1 MRDVLQDIR
10 LGLRHLR
17 RSPAF
22 AAVAVLTLAL
32 AIGAGTAVFSIVDA
46 VLIRVLPY
54 RDSGRLVAVWS
65 TEIRHPESK
74 IFAPYADFQEFKE
87 NSHSFEQLA
96 AATWARAGE
105 IVTWN
110 GSAHQVV
117 AIPATADFFS
127 LLGVRAELGR
137 TFGPDDLQHGCTV
150 VLAHSFWQKELGAPK
165 QIAGAS
171 LVLSGESCSVAGI
184 MPRRFEFYPKET
196 SLWTLIDP
204 DSEYSKKPLDSVV
217 GIFGRLRP
225 GLTKAD
231 AERELAG
238 LHQYVVQ
245 HAPAGNW
252 VSETKPIIRDLRDE
266 FTWLAG
272 RNLRS
277 ALLILSF
284 AVGLLL
290 LIACLNVANLLLIR
304 CLERRRELA
313 VRTALGSGRLRLIR
327 QLLAESAL
335 IAGFG
340 TLLGILLA
348 EIGIRYFN
356 AANPIELPAGDKVAI
371 NLHVV
376 GFGVLLTGLTSLL
389 CALLPAWRVLGIH
402 VNEVLK
408 QTART
413 TPGERHR
420 PSQLLVVGQAALS
433 MILIVGAGLMIE
445 SILRLGAVP
454 LGFQVDHLLTAQFLL
469 PLATYSKPAHRS
481 SFYAEA
487 INRIGVLP
495 GVQEAALC
503 SALGPYNGGGASGLS
518 VWGHSHDNSL
528 TDVNNFS
535 ISDRYF
541 DVLEMNFLEGR
552 RFNAGDNDTSRPVA
566 IVNSELARKYFP
578 REDPIG
584 QRIMLGNPE
593 DKGPWRTIVGVVG
606 PEKRSSVYL
615 EMGYVEPAL
624 VYLPVT
630 QESNAQMGLV
640 MRVSGD
646 AMSLSGVLQRSIAN
660 LDPNVPVYDIKTM
673 AERYAAFLAHPR
685 FRAILMGI
693 LAALTSLLAAIG
705 FYGVLGQLVTQRT
718 QEIGVRMA
726 LGAQRTKILSM
737 VISRGARLAIAGVL
751 AGTAAGLWF
760 TPTMASL
767 LYGIGAD
774 DPAIFA
780 SAAAMLI
787 GVALLACYVPARR
800 AAKVDPMEA
809 LRYE

>member
-1 MRDVLQDIR
+1 MKELLQDLR

-22 AAVAVLTLAL
+22 STVSVLTLAL
-32 AIGAGTAVFSIVDA
+32 AIGASTAVFTIVDA
-46 VLIRVLPY
+46 VLIRPLPY
-54 RDSGRLVAVWS
+54 RDSDRLVAVWS
-65 TEIRHPESK
+65 TEVRHPDSK
-74 IFAPYADFQEFKE
+74 LFAPYADFQEFKE
-87 NSHSFEQLA
+87 HSHSFEQLA

-110 GSAHQVV
+110 GSAHQVI

-127 LLGVRAELGR
+127 LLGVPAEVGR

-150 VLAHSFWQKELGAPK
+150 VLAQSFWQKELGAPK
-165 QIAGAS
+165 QIAGES
-171 LVLSGESCSVAGI
+171 LVLSGQSCTVAGV
-184 MPRRFEFYPKET
+184 MPRNFEFYPKQT
-196 SLWTLIDP
+196 ALWMLIEP
-204 DSEYSKKPLDSVV
+204 GSQYPKEPLDSVV

-238 LHQYVVQ
+238 LHQNVVR
-245 HAPAGNW
+245 HAPPANW
-252 VSETKPIIRDLRDE
+252 VSETKPIIRDLRSE

-272 RNLRS
+272 RNLRT

-284 AVGLLL
+284 AVALLV

-304 CLERRRELA
+304 CMERRRELA
-313 VRTALGSGRLRLIR
+313 VRSALGSGRARLIR
-327 QLLAESAL
+327 QLLIESAL
-335 IAGFG
+335 VAGFG
-340 TLLGILLA
+340 TSLGLLLA
-348 EIGIRYFN
+348 EISIRYFN
-356 AANPIELPAGDKVAI
+356 AANPIELPAGDKIGI

-376 GFGVLLTGLTSLL
+376 GFAVALTGLTSLL
-389 CALLPAWRVLGIH
+389 CALIPAWRILGVN

-413 TPGERHR
+413 SAGERHR
-420 PSQLLVVGQAALS
+420 ASELMVIGQAALS
-433 MILIVGAGLMIE
+433 MILIAGAGLTIE

-454 LGFQVDHLLTAQFLL
+454 LGFQVDHLLTAEFLL
-469 PLATYSKPAHRS
+469 PPTTYSKPAQRS

-487 INRIGVLP
+487 INRIRLLP
-495 GVQEAALC
+495 GVQEVALC

-518 VWGHSHDNSL
+518 VWGHGRDEGL
-528 TDVNNFS
+528 TGVNTFS
-535 ISDRYF
+535 VSDRYF
-541 DVLEMNFLEGR
+541 DALEINFIEGR
-552 RFNAGDNDTSRPVA
+552 RFNAHDDETSGAVA
-566 IVNSELARKYFP
+566 IVNSELARKYFSGQ
-578 REDPIG
+578 DAVG
-584 QRIMLGNPE
+584 QRIKLGNPE
-593 DKGPWRTIVGVVG
+593 DKGPWRTIIGVVG
-606 PEKRSSVYL
+606 PEKRTSVYQ

-640 MRVSGD
+640 MRVPGD
-646 AMSLSGVLQRSIAN
+646 AMALSGVLQRSISN
-660 LDPNVPVYDIKTM
+660 LDPNVPIYNVKTM
-673 AERYAAFLAHPR
+673 AERYAEFLAHPR

-705 FYGVLGQLVTQRT
+705 FYGVLGQLVAQRT

-726 LGAQRTKILSM
+726 LGAQRSGILGM
-737 VISRGARLAIAGVL
+737 VISRGTKLALAGVL
-751 AGTAAGLWF
+751 TGTVAGLLF
-760 TPTMASL
+760 TRTMASL
-767 LYGIGAD
+767 LYGIRAH
-774 DPAIFA
+774 DPTIFA
-780 SAAAMLI
+780 LSAIVLVA
-787 GVALLACYVPARR
+787 VALLACYVPAHR